1 MESRGSTASDMVFSG
16 RTNKRQAAEQ
26 EAGNTFGRKVAAVA
40 AKPLQAVSLETL
52 QVNLG
57 YRCNMSCRH
66 CHINAGPHRRE
77 AMTLDNIDRVL
88 HIVDEN
94 PIKTLD
100 LTGGAPEL
108 HPHFRYVVGM
118 ARALRKKVL
127 VRSNLTIIL
136 EQGMEF
142 LPSFYREQKVELIAS
157 LPSFERNGLERMRGP
172 DVFDKSIEALR
183 ILNGQGFGRP
193 GSGLLL
199 HLVHNPNGAFLPPP
213 QKSLEKRYKEI
224 LSTKYGLS
232 FNNLF
237 TFTNMPIGRF
247 KDFLNRSGNHETYME
262 KLRAAFNP
270 AALDNIMC
278 RHMLNVAWDGS
289 LFDCDF
295 NQVVGCGVAEDYPA
309 NLRDFD
315 YARLLARPIVFKEH
329 CFGCTAGQG
338 ST

>member
-1 MESRGSTASDMVFSG
+1 MECKGSTDSDMVFAG
-16 RTNKRQAAEQ
+16 KAKKRQAAEP
-26 EAGNTFGRKVAAVA
+26 EPENTFSRKVAAVA
-40 AKPLQAVSLETL
+40 ARPLQVVSLETL

-57 YRCNMSCRH
+57 YKCNMSCRH

-77 AMTLDNIDRVL
+77 MMSLDNIDRVL

-108 HPHFRYVVGM
+108 HPYFRYIVGM
-118 ARALRKKVL
+118 ARAFRKKVQ
-127 VRSNLTIIL
+127 VRCNLTIIL

-157 LPSFERNGLERMRGP
+157 LPSFSRNGVERMRGP
-172 DVFDKSIEALR
+172 EVFDKCIEALR

-199 HLVHNPNGAFLPPP
+199 HLVHNPNGAFLPPA

-224 LSTKYGLS
+224 LYNKYGVS

-247 KDFLNRSGNHETYME
+247 RDFLNRSGNHEAYMA
-262 KLRAAFNP
+262 KLRGAFNP
-270 AALDNIMC
+270 ATLEGIMC
-278 RHMLNVAWDGS
+278 RHMLNVAWDGG
-289 LFDCDF
+289 LHDCDF
-295 NQVVGCGVAEDYPA
+295 NQVAGCGVAAGYPA
-309 NLRDFD
+309 DLRDFD
-315 YARLLARPIVFKEH
+315 YARLLARPLVFKEH